1 MDSAKLSN
9 NQQALRTFDL
19 FCSAGRP
26 QRPVEHIAG
35 PELVEVSGIAL
46 LEAFLKQHPAL
57 ESGKQAILDRL
68 PVRVRVHSEWWLQ
81 VRSLAGAKVTD
92 ESAAGR

>member
-1 MDSAKLSN
+1 MDNAKLSN
-9 NQQALRTFDL
+9 DRQALRTFDL

-26 QRPVEHIAG
+26 QRPVEHMAG

-46 LEAFLKQHPAL
+46 LEAFLKQHPAF
-57 ESGKQAILDRL
+57 ESCKQAILDRL
-68 PVRVRVHSEWWLQ
+68 PVRVRVHSDWWLQ